1 MINAIFRLIFKI
13 QGWKLDYNI
22 PEEAQRCVL
31 VAAPHTS
38 NWDLVYARAAFD
50 WLKIPLRFTI
60 KKEWTRFPLNLVT
73 VPMGALGIDRT
84 PKKPGDPRPSMVDA
98 MADLFKHH
106 EKLAMMVTPEG
117 TRKKNP
123 HWKTGFYH
131 VALKANVPIV
141 CGYLDYKN
149 KIAGMGPVIYPTG
162 DIKTDF
168 KKIMM
173 FYENITAKY
182 PENFSVDYSY
192 INE

>member
-1 MINAIFRLIFKI
+1 MINALFRLIFKLN
-13 QGWKLDYNI
+13 GWKLDTNI
-22 PEEAQRCVL
+22 PPEAQRCVL

-60 KKEWTRFPLNLVT
+60 KKEWTRFPLNFIT
-73 VPMGALGIDRT
+73 VPLGALGIDRT
-84 PKKPGDPRPSMVDA
+84 PKKPGEARPSMVEA
-98 MADLFKHH
+98 MADLFNYHQN
-106 EKLAMMVTPEG
+106 LAMMITPEG

-131 VALKANVPIV
+131 VALKAKVPIV

-149 KIAGMGPVIYPTG
+149 KIAGMGMVLYPTG
-162 DIKTDF
+162 DIKADL
-168 KKIMM
+168 KKIMQ

-192 INE
+192 LMD